1 MPYLYLIISVFMN
14 ASSSVFGTYFN
25 RRNDGKKD
33 TSAFYNFL
41 QMVSVFVFWT
51 LLLACDFSFD
61 IRVLPYAA
69 LFALFYSVCNIG
81 IINALKH
88 GPATL
93 TSLFVGLSLLLT
105 TAWGFLFWN
114 AKLTVFIGIGLAL
127 VVASV
132 CLCLYTGKK
141 DEKKVSVKWLVFV
154 IMALVG
160 NAGCSITQRTQQ
172 VAFGG
177 VHGNML
183 MAFATFLSVIVCFT
197 IWLRSD
203 KTDAKAM
210 LKGSWYF
217 PVSAGVCNVLLNI
230 FVMKMALTSL
240 SPSLIYPVIGVG
252 GLMVVTL
259 FSLFG
264 FKEKLKWQQWIGIA
278 FGALATV
285 LLSL

>member
-14 ASSSVFGTYFN
+14 ASSSVFGAYFN

-41 QMVSVFVFWT
+41 QMLGVFVCWAVLF
-51 LLLACDFSFD
+51 AFDFSFSA
-61 IRVLPYAA
+61 RVVPYAV
-69 LFALFYSVCNIG
+69 LFAFFFSICNIG

-114 AKLTVFIGIGLAL
+114 AKLTVFVGIGLAL
-127 VVASV
+127 VVVAV
-132 CLCLYTGKK
+132 YLCLYTGKK
-141 DEKKVSVKWLVFV
+141 EEKKASVKWLVFV
-154 IMALVG
+154 LMALVG

-177 VHGNML
+177 AHGNML
-183 MAFATFLSVIVCFT
+183 MAFATFLSAIVCFV

-203 KTDAKAM
+203 KTDATDM
-210 LKGSWYF
+210 LKRSWYF

-240 SPSLIYPVIGVG
+240 SPSLIYPVLGVG

-264 FKEKLKWQQWIGIA
+264 FKEKLKWQQWLGIA
-278 FGALATV
+278 LGALATA